1 MQATSR
7 KKMTKLF
14 ETKGHKTKKIVG
26 MFLLNIPSAKVK

>member
-1 MQATSR
+1 MPAISR

-14 ETKGHKTKKIVG
+14 ETKGHKTKKLVA